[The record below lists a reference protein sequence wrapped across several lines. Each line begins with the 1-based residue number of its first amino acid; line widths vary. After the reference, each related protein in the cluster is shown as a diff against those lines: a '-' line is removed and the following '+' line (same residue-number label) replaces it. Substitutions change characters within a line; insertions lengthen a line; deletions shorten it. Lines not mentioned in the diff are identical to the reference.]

1 MAATETARTAIY
13 AIPGAAPETGGE
25 EKHGRDCRYHRY
37 HSCFG
42 SHNPVESPTK
52 NAAGNQEKNGDFE
65 EMREVIPFGE
75 VKEVKGSYRSL
86 RSLGKLRD
94 NSLRGKEN
102 FKSTKA
108 FVLTP

>member
-1 MAATETARTAIY
+1 
-13 AIPGAAPETGGE
+13 
-25 EKHGRDCRYHRY
+25 
-37 HSCFG
+37 
-42 SHNPVESPTK
+42 
-52 NAAGNQEKNGDFE
+52 
-65 EMREVIPFGE
+65 MREVIPFGE

-102 FKSTKA
+102 FKFTKA

>member
-1 MAATETARTAIY
+1 
-13 AIPGAAPETGGE
+13 
-25 EKHGRDCRYHRY
+25 
-37 HSCFG
+37 
-42 SHNPVESPTK
+42 
-52 NAAGNQEKNGDFE
+52 
-65 EMREVIPFGE
+65 MREVIPFGE